1 MVLPSMMRFNLGR
14 LIITP
19 SALMGVDAEEIYY
32 AIDRHVCGI
41 WGDVSEAARTTN
53 ESALASRAPL
63 LSVYRLAD
71 GTALRVLTTD
81 DRLTTTVDLPG
92 ECNLPTDT
100 ERTPIWTPT
109 EYCRIT
115 GNPAK

>member
-1 MVLPSMMRFNLGR
+1 MMRFNLGR

-19 SALMGVDAEEIYY
+19 AALLGVDVEEIYY

-41 WGDVSEAARTTN
+41 WGNVSDAARTAN

-71 GTALRVLTTD
+71 GTALRVLTTG
-81 DRLTTTVDLPG
+81 DRLTTTVDLPD
-92 ECNLPTDT
+92 ERNLPTDT
-100 ERTPIWTPT
+100 ERTPKRTPK
-109 EYCRIT
+109 EFCRVT
-115 GNPAK
+115 RNPAK